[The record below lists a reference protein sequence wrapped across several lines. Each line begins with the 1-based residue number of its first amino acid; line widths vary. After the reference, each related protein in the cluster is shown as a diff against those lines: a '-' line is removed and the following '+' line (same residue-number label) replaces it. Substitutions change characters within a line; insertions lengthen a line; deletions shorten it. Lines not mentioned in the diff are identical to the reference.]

1 MNQKQKYDNYIK
13 SFKWRQKRLEFIS
26 QHPTGRCFCGEYKD
40 LHVHHATYDRL
51 GNERLDDLRLVC
63 HSCHDMIHYYH
74 KNAGIPHT
82 LEEAT
87 DAYIKMWLDG
97 NEPKIK
103 TYITHVPAYYTK
115 KKKKKNKV
123 VSKQAKKQK
132 ENKEKKK
139 KTKEEISST
148 KSWEEMS
155 VKEKKLVD
163 FDRYKNEKKER
174 LLLSAEGKD
183 WDSLTK
189 VQKRLVD
196 RERLKKEAPVYKTA
210 RQIRKEK
217 ENTARQIKRIVEEE
231 KRRIANGLVPS
242 RLENK
247 NA

>member
-1 MNQKQKYDNYIK
+1 MNRKEKYDNYIK
-13 SFKWRQKRLEFIS
+13 SVRWRQKRLEFIS
-26 QHPTGRCFCGEYKD
+26 QHPTGRCFCGEYKN

-82 LEEAT
+82 LEQAT
-87 DAYIKMWLDG
+87 NDYIKMWLEG

-103 TYITHVPAYYTK
+103 TYVTHIPSYYVK
-115 KKKKKNKV
+115 KKKKKNKAV
-123 VSKQAKKQK
+123 KNQAKKQK
-132 ENKEKKK
+132 ENREKKK
-139 KTKEEISST
+139 KTKEEICST

-155 VKEKKLVD
+155 KNEKKLVD
-163 FDRYKNEKKER
+163 FDRYSNERKER

-189 VQKRLVD
+189 AQKRQVD
-196 RERLKKEAPVYKTA
+196 IERFNKEIPIHKTA

-217 ENTARQIKRIVEEE
+217 ENAERQAQVIVEEE
-231 KRRIANGLVPS
+231 KKRIANGLMPS
-242 RLENK
+242 RFRNM
-247 NA
+247 